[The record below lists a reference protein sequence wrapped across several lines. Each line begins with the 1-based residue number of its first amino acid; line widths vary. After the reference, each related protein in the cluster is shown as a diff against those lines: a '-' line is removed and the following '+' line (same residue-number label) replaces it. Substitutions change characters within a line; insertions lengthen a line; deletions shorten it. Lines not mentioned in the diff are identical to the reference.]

1 MTPKIAAQADVESS
15 MLDLV
20 RAGVGLSLVRES
32 IAQQECQ
39 AGRIA
44 LAPVMIEAQLSLVC
58 LARRRTE
65 PALSAVFALAAALW
79 RTWEAFR
86 SEEGRVGKEGGRPG
100 RSRWC
105 PYH

>member
-65 PALSAVFALAAALW
+65 TAISPVFALAAELW
-79 RTWEAFR
+79 RPWGDFLQEVGRA
-86 SEEGRVGKEGGRPG
+86 SGRVRG
-100 RSRWC
+100 WAD
-105 PYH
+105 